1 MREFHHFD
9 LNFNVNVGRFKINEN
24 HTIFREFPKILYEF
38 DKFLAA
44 ARRHVQ
50 RRHRQERSIYSIVQE
65 EYYICDCS
73 RRVYIVAA
81 SEDLNAA
88 PYMLMGMI

>member
-9 LNFNVNVGRFKINEN
+9 LNFNVTVGRIKIHEN
-24 HTIFREFPKILYEF
+24 HAIFRKFHKILYEF

-44 ARRHVQ
+44 AAARRQ
-50 RRHRQERSIYSIVQE
+50 RRHRRERSIVVQE

-73 RRVYIVAA
+73 RMVYIVAA

-88 PYMLMGMI
+88 PYMLMGMV

>member
-9 LNFNVNVGRFKINEN
+9 LNFNVNVGRFKIHEN
-24 HTIFREFPKILYEF
+24 HAIFWEFHKILYEF

-44 ARRHVQ
+44 AAARRQ
-50 RRHRQERSIYSIVQE
+50 RRHRRERSIVQE
-65 EYYICDCS
+65 EYKYYICDCS
-73 RRVYIVAA
+73 RMVYIVAA

-88 PYMLMGMI
+88 PYMLMGMV